1 MRIAIN
7 TRFGA
12 YEYQEGYGRFS
23 REISYGMAAAYPDD
37 EFFFYYDQPLKP
49 NELQFPNVNQIV
61 AGPPARHPLLWKYW
75 YDLRVPALLSKND
88 AAVFFSTDGICSLN
102 TKVPQVL
109 AIHDLAFLHY
119 PRFLPKAQQWFYK
132 QFTPGFIKKARRII
146 TVSSFSRSDLLKQYP
161 FAKDKVEV
169 VYNAADSAFHP
180 LTWSE
185 KEACK
190 EAFTE
195 GREYFLYVG
204 SIHPR
209 KNLINLLKAFSG
221 FKKRQKTN
229 MQLVIAGRMAW
240 QHEDFTQALST
251 FKFRNDVKLTGYIP
265 QDDLVKLMGSAYAL
279 VYPSVWEGFG
289 MPVLEAMQ
297 SGVPVLCSGSSALP
311 EIAGDAA
318 LYFDPLKPEDI
329 GQQLAHVY
337 KDEHARSLM
346 IERGLLRA
354 GTFSWSQSC
363 KQVREILQEAAASG

>member
-7 TRFGA
+7 TRFSA
-12 YEYQEGYGRFS
+12 YEYLEGYGRFS
-23 REISYGMAAAYPDD
+23 REISHGLATANPGD
-37 EFFFYYDQPLKP
+37 EFCFYYDQPSGQDTP
-49 NELQFPNVNQIV
+49 QPANVNQIV
-61 AGPPARHPLLWKYW
+61 VGPPARHPLLWKYW
-75 YDLRVPALLSKND
+75 YDLRIPKLLLKHQAD
-88 AAVFFSTDGICSLN
+88 VFLSTDGICSLN

-119 PRFLPKAQQWFYK
+119 PQYLPKAQQWFYK
-132 QFTPGFIKKARRII
+132 QYTPRFIKKARRII

-161 FAKDKVEV
+161 FAKDKIDV
-169 VYNAADSAFHP
+169 VYNAADASFRP
-180 LTWSE
+180 LAWSE
-185 KEACK
+185 KEAFK

-209 KNLINLLKAFSG
+209 KNLINLLRAFSG

-229 MQLVIAGRMAW
+229 MQLVVAGRMAW
-240 QHEDFTQALST
+240 QHDEFTQALST

-265 QDDLVKLMGSAYAL
+265 QEEMVKLMGSAYAL
-279 VYPSVWEGFG
+279 VYPSLWEGFG

-297 SGVPVLCSGSSALP
+297 SGVPVLCSGNSALP
-311 EIAGDAA
+311 EITGDAA

-329 GQQLAHVY
+329 GLQMAHVY

-346 IERGLLRA
+346 IERGLQRA
-354 GTFSWSQSC
+354 GMYHWNQSC
-363 KQVREILQEAAASG
+363 KLVREILQDAASG